1 MSGGGRERLGL
12 AARLASML
20 VATALVTG
28 TVAAQSAPEV
38 NRYVG
43 RIYILRDRGGEKE
56 IRGRATAMPKPA
68 GVCDAAITVT
78 AASFE
83 LGLLKMTL
91 EPVGIVHYAK
101 SSSVC
106 RTIPGKISLVIID
119 VRTNSQDELD
129 KVVATF
135 LLTPEAYIASFG
147 DKFDFPG
154 GDHPD
159 LPVVPLTTPNILP
172 PKSVLTVDASYTDAA
187 RRAHVSGTVVAEV
200 TIGRDG
206 RAASGNLIKSLGYGL
221 DEQVLRVL
229 TLWRFSPARLDE
241 KPVAVRVSLEM
252 SFNVQ

>member
-1 MSGGGRERLGL
+1 MKIAEREQLGS
-12 AARLASML
+12 AARLALAFIAAAMG
-20 VATALVTG
+20 AG
-28 TVAAQSAPEV
+28 IVAAQTAPDA

-43 RIYILRDRGGEKE
+43 RVYILRDRGSEKE
-56 IRGRATAMPKPA
+56 IRARAGTLSKPA
-68 GVCDAAITVT
+68 EMCDAAVAVA

-83 LGLLKMTL
+83 SGDLKITL

-106 RTIPGKISLVIID
+106 RTIPAKISVAIAD
-119 VRTNSQDELD
+119 VRASSQDEVD
-129 KVVATF
+129 RVVGVF

-159 LPVVPLTTPNILP
+159 LPVVPLSTPNIEA

-229 TLWRFSPARLDE
+229 TLGRFTPARLDD

-252 SFNVQ
+252 SFSVL